1 MPFFNSV
8 FFKALLALYFCLF
21 LALAVV
27 GAVGAVST
35 IIASSKNSPRG
46 GEDRGAQGEEG
57 EGEEEEEE
65 AVVVVVVLV
74 VVVVVVVGMR
84 TQETPAMANF
94 TNASTSSY
102 ILFTEIVGL
111 PRTTFERLFS
121 FPLASALA
129 EEEEG
134 RSMAKKDATNT
145 YASRP
150 IAAVSA
156 SAAVFAEFCR

>member
-46 GEDRGAQGEEG
+46 GEDSGAQGEEG

-74 VVVVVVVGMR
+74 VMVVIMVAAKA
-84 TQETPAMANF
+84 TF